1 MKSLWFRILLIVLA
15 LPAFAYPTLLA
26 DGGSGNPTMRTLL
39 WAYPLYVLGT
49 VVCAWACYPARK
61 EVAWIL
67 AALLLLSQIAIFYL
81 CL

>member
-15 LPAFAYPTLLA
+15 LPAFAYPTLLSA
-26 DGGSGNPTMRTLL
+26 AAGPTMRTLL

-49 VVCAWACYPARK
+49 VVCAWALYPARK

-67 AALLLLSQIAIFYL
+67 AVLLLLSQISIFYL

>member
-15 LPAFAYPTLLA
+15 LPVFAYPALLSA
-26 DGGSGNPTMRTLL
+26 DSDPTMRTLL

-49 VVCAWACYPARK
+49 VACAWALYPARK

-67 AALLLLSQIAIFYL
+67 AVLLLLSQIAIFYL